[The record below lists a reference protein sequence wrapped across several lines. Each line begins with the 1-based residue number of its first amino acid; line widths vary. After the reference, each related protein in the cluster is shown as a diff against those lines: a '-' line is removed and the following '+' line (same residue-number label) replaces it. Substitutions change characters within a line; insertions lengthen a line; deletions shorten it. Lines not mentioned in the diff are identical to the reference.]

1 MMEWLSI
8 PRLIDFILVGLA
20 LEALWLLARHF
31 KKNETGVPPMFLHI
45 VSGGCLLLAM
55 KLSLTSHPTTSVA
68 LIMGAAG
75 VTHVADLALALRK
88 AK

>member
-20 LEALWLLARHF
+20 LEALWLLMRHF
-31 KKNETGVPPMFLHI
+31 KKNETGVPPMLLHV

-55 KLSLTSHPTTSVA
+55 KLSLTSHPATSVA
-68 LIMGAAG
+68 LIMGVAG
-75 VTHVADLALALRK
+75 ATHVADLALALRK
-88 AK
+88 AE